1 MTQEEKARENWKELY
16 RQHGKGSTE
25 EMTAYQEYVRITQGI
40 KPPKKIRTI
49 REKQPDLA
57 GLSAAETFELCNPV
71 TEISGPLARQGRV
84 ETLNL
89 F

>member
-1 MTQEEKARENWKELY
+1 MTKEEKARENWRELY
-16 RQHGKGSTE
+16 RKHGKGPE
-25 EMTAYQEYVRITQGI
+25 EMAAYQEYVRITQGI
-40 KPPKKIRTI
+40 KPPSKIRTI
-49 REKQPDLA
+49 REKQPDLT